1 MVTNRSGVTKCG
13 LSGPRQRL
21 VEIMQKLNFGRI
33 ENLAVR
39 AGEPAF
45 DPAPKIVRD
54 IKLGGGENGPR
65 AELARDDFVLKNQV
79 VEMFDHLSRLDDGS
93 VAVIHVA
100 HGLPCRLTVEQP
112 A

>member
-1 MVTNRSGVTKCG
+1 MTTSSGVTKGG
-13 LSGPRQRL
+13 LSEPRQRL
-21 VEIMQKLNFGRI
+21 VEIMQRINFGRI
-33 ENLAVR
+33 ENLMIR

-45 DPAPKIVRD
+45 DPAPKIIRD

-65 AELARDDFVLKNQV
+65 AELARDDFALKSQV
-79 VEMFDHLSRLDDGS
+79 VEMFAHLSRLDDGS

-100 HGLPCRLTVEQP
+100 HGLPCRLTVDQP